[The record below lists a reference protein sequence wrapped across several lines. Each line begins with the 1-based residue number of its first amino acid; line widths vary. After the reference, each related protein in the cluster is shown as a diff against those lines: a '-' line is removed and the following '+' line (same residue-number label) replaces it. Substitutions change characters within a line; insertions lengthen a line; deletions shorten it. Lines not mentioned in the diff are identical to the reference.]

1 VARLGDSAYA
11 NQKALIRSKAPDGQ
25 DFTNQRTRRA
35 GGEVYEVQRG
45 KNRNKSK
52 IRARVEHAYAVV
64 KAYIAGQVLLE
75 VLRVGMGLRL
85 GPSALQRLK
94 RVR

>member
-1 VARLGDSAYA
+1 
-11 NQKALIRSKAPDGQ
+11 
-25 DFTNQRTRRA
+25 
-35 GGEVYEVQRG
+35 VQRG

-64 KAYIAGQVLLE
+64 KAYIAGRVLLE